1 MTASD
6 LETRIAARIE
16 GRREILWSDLER
28 FVAIPTGERHRPG
41 LDELRGICCGRL
53 AALGATI
60 SLRPGAER
68 PEWLTLPDEPALAE
82 GEEPPTA
89 IATRLDAAGS
99 GTRVLIAGHLDT
111 VHDPR
116 GSFRSLTRD
125 GIDLARGPGAADMKG
140 GIVLALHAL
149 EVLSE
154 LGVPLRWSFLLNS
167 DEETGSF
174 HSCRHIE
181 EEARRH
187 DLGIALEPAAE
198 GGALVVARMG
208 TGQFRIDCAGRSA
221 HVGRDHA
228 KGISAVKAL
237 ARAILEVEGFTDARA
252 GRIVNVGPLRG
263 GRVVNAVPDAASA
276 WGNVRFADAATE
288 RDLGA
293 RFDALNTAAETL
305 PGVRVRRIFNRPA
318 KPLVPAVERFAER
331 VRDAARDVASLGG
344 GIGGGD
350 LPFTTTGGVCDGNI
364 MQSVGLPTLDT
375 LGVRGGNLHR
385 TDEFI
390 EVRSL
395 VDRCVLLAVVLARI
409 ATGRIA
415 TGHIDRGG

>member
-1 MTASD
+1 VTTSA
-6 LETRIAARIE
+6 LESRIVARIDE
-16 GRREILWSDLER
+16 RSEALYRDLER

-41 LDELRGICCGRL
+41 LDELRGICRDRL

-60 SLRPGAER
+60 TMRPGAAR
-68 PEWLTLPDEPALAE
+68 PEWLTLPDEPAVAE
-82 GEEPPTA
+82 GEEPPTM

-111 VHDPR
+111 VHDPC
-116 GSFRSLTRD
+116 GPFRVLTREGD
-125 GIDLARGPGAADMKG
+125 DIARGPGAADMKG

-174 HSCRHIE
+174 HSSRHIE
-181 EEARRH
+181 DEARRH

-198 GGALVVARMG
+198 GGALVVGRMG

-237 ARAILEVEGFTDARA
+237 ARAILEVEGFTDGQA

-263 GRVVNAVPDAASA
+263 GRIVNAVPDAASA

-293 RFDALNTAAETL
+293 RFDALNTAEGAL
-305 PGVRVRRIFNRPA
+305 PAVRVRRIFNRPA
-318 KPLVPAVERFAER
+318 KPLIPAVARFAEG
-331 VRDAARDVASLGG
+331 VRDAARDLASAGG
-344 GIGGGD
+344 SD
-350 LPFTTTGGVCDGNI
+350 LPVTTTGGVCDGNI

-395 VDRCVLLAVVLARI
+395 VERCRLLAVVLSRI

-415 TGHIDRGG
+415 PELRESD